1 MSVDVDVRDLVA
13 APGSTRRLAVREAV
27 AGLSTGLADVPEDRP
42 VQADLRLESLVEGIL
57 VTGEVQGSEV
67 LSCARCLKPVD
78 TPFRLQVQE
87 LFAPGVTSDDDEY
100 PVVDGWIDL
109 EPMLRDAI
117 LLAMPFAPL
126 CRPDCR
132 GLCER
137 CGGDRNLGECRC
149 EPAVDARWEALSGLA
164 LDGLDASDALD
175 AAEDAQDAER
185 GSAHATTTSTR
196 PR

>member
-1 MSVDVDVRDLVA
+1 VSIDVDVRDLVV
-13 APGSTRRLAVREAV
+13 APGSTRRLHVREAV

-42 VQADLRLESLVEGIL
+42 VEADLRLESLVEGIL
-57 VTGEVQGSEV
+57 VTGEVRGSEV

-78 TPFRLQVQE
+78 TAFRLDVQE
-87 LFAPGVTSDDDEY
+87 LFAPDATPDDDEY

-137 CGGDRNLGECRC
+137 CGGDRNLDECRC
-149 EPAVDARWEALSGLA
+149 GPEVDARWEALSGLA
-164 LDGLDASDALD
+164 LD
-175 AAEDAQDAER
+175 AEQDPER
-185 GSAHATTTSTR
+185 GSAHATTTNGRSQ
-196 PR
+196 

>member
-1 MSVDVDVRDLVA
+1 MSVEIDARDLVA
-13 APGSTRRLAVREAV
+13 APGTTRRIRVREAV
-27 AGLSTGLADVPEDRP
+27 AGLSTGLGGVPEDRP
-42 VQADLRLESLVEGIL
+42 VEADLRLESLVEGIL
-57 VTGEVQGSEV
+57 VRGEVRGSEV

-78 TPFRLQVQE
+78 TPFRLDVQE
-87 LFAPGVTSDDDEY
+87 LFAPGATDDHDEY

-126 CRPDCR
+126 CRPDCQ

-149 EPAVDARWEALSGLA
+149 EPEVDARWEALAGLA
-164 LDGLDASDALD
+164 LEAPDDAADDALG
-175 AAEDAQDAER
+175 APAGTE
-185 GSAHATTTSTR
+185 HATTTNAR
-196 PR
+196 PQ